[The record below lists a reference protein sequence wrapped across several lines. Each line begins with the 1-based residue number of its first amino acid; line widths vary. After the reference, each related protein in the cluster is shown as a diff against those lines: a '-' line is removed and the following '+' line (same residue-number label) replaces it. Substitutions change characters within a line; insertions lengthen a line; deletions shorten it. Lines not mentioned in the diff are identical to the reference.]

1 MALPASMRLRGH
13 RCFNR
18 VHRSGRRHHGT
29 WMVLRVMQEDTRLL
43 RAELRNLPSRCC
55 RCALVISGKVS
66 KRAVHRNRLRRLL
79 HQHLRE
85 TLESR
90 FELAGQWV
98 LISLRPEAAEAKH
111 SQLLEECDS
120 LLSCAG
126 LGS

>member
-1 MALPASMRLRGH
+1 MRLRGH

-18 VHRSGRRHHGT
+18 LHRSGRRHHGT

-90 FELAGQWV
+90 FELSGQWV